1 MEIKKEVQEKFVEEY
16 NNLTE
21 KHGVQIFAVPVWRL
35 AENGTDWTL
44 AIQMQLRNNE
54 DEKEEKQENKGK

>member
-21 KHGVQIFAVPVWRL
+21 KHGIHIFAVPVWRL

-54 DEKEEKQENKGK
+54 DEKKQENKDK